1 MKPFSRQTVDSLQ
14 HTTGDVSGPAIHTPD
29 APQRWLSD
37 DTLLAPVATP
47 SVEIDALAHGS
58 KRKVV
63 RARLTSCRWSSSTPN
78 PFRAKPR
85 QCQIRILHR
94 ISSLKGKIPRAS
106 VGPHGQF
113 LVSKRGSRF
122 FDLGQPSKGSF
133 ANFAILIS
141 D

>member
-47 SVEIDALAHGS
+47 CVEIGALAHGS

-63 RARLTSCRWSSSTPN
+63 RARLHLAAGLAQRLIRFAPNQDNARYAFLHTP
-78 PFRAKPR
+78 
-85 QCQIRILHR
+85 
-94 ISSLKGKIPRAS
+94 
-106 VGPHGQF
+106 V
-113 LVSKRGSRF
+113 
-122 FDLGQPSKGSF
+122 
-133 ANFAILIS
+133 
-141 D
+141 